1 MQAFLD
7 LLPYIPPT
15 DVALFCGILGLF
27 LGSFYNVCSDRYLS
41 GESILWPPSHCTAC
55 KAKLS
60 PLELI
65 PLVSWLVLRG
75 RCRHCGAVIG
85 WRYPLM
91 ELASGFFAALVG
103 YRFGASTACLVGL
116 VFTGLFLVLSA
127 IDFQAFLLPDKMTFP
142 GAILAVPAAV
152 YGLGHEWTETLL
164 GGVIGV
170 TLFWLLALYYRWRTG
185 KDGLGFGDVKLM
197 AVLGFLCGLAY
208 LPMILLIA
216 GTTALLGFAVL
227 CIKRGG
233 TAGVTGVMMPFGPFL
248 CLGGW
253 VSLVYGE
260 TLLNWWIQ
268 WLVG

>member
-1 MQAFLD
+1 
-7 LLPYIPPT
+7 
-15 DVALFCGILGLF
+15 
-27 LGSFYNVCSDRYLS
+27 
-41 GESILWPPSHCTAC
+41 
-55 KAKLS
+55 
-60 PLELI
+60 
-65 PLVSWLVLRG
+65 
-75 RCRHCGAVIG
+75 
-85 WRYPLM
+85 
-91 ELASGFFAALVG
+91 
-103 YRFGASTACLVGL
+103 
-116 VFTGLFLVLSA
+116 
-127 IDFQAFLLPDKMTFP
+127 MTFP

-164 GGVIGV
+164 GGVVGV